1 MKKIN
6 LVLLFTIVVCSVFA
20 NEEIDPFSSEMD
32 YRVNLTVAD
41 YERQFDSIYN
51 ALVSEDFMREF
62 QEYMNIKVEGTGEY
76 GIDTLY
82 NFIKGNSDNGD
93 VSIGFKDIDGCIG
106 ELTSDYDAVWASQ
119 GVISSYSLTTALKLA
134 YINCMSFMMD
144 NIIRRTG
151 NSYSFVKTLYDWKK
165 EMYLTYTFLLKSSTE
180 LKICEKYAYRNGIYT
195 VYMLFNFQRE
205 KINNVLNEEF
215 KESDFDNLYI
225 SDEKFQGVCSYELHM
240 WKNINREY
248 GEILVAYEQVTVK
261 CESCPSGWKLVKL
274 KK

>member
-6 LVLLFTIVVCSVFA
+6 LVLLFTIIVCSVFA

-51 ALVSEDFMREF
+51 ALVSEDFIREV
-62 QEYMNIKVEGTGEY
+62 QEHKNIKVDGDGEY
-76 GIDTLY
+76 GFDTLHT
-82 NFIKGNSDNGD
+82 FIKEKSGSV
-93 VSIGFKDIDGCIG
+93 VSIGSKDIDDCIG
-106 ELTSDYDAVWASQ
+106 DYTSDYDAVWASQ
-119 GVISSYSLTTALKLA
+119 GVSSSYSLITASKLA
-134 YINCMSFMMD
+134 YINCMSFMMN
-144 NIIRRTG
+144 NIIRIAW
-151 NSYSFVKTLYDWKK
+151 NSSSFVKTLYDWKK

-225 SDEKFQGVCSYELHM
+225 SDEKFQGVCSLELDM